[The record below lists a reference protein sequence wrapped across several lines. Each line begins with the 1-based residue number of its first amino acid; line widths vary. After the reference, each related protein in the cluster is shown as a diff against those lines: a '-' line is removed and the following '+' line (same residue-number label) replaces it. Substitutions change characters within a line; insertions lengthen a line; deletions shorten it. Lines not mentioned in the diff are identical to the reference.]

1 MSEETFR
8 ALLLEQSAGG
18 VQASLRDLP
27 RSALPEGDVL
37 VAIAYSDLNYKD
49 GLALTGQGRVVRAY
63 PMVPGID
70 FAGTVVESRSAA
82 YQPGDAVVLTGWGA
96 GEWHWGGYATMARV
110 KADWLVPLPAGLSLQ
125 QAMAIGTAG
134 FTAMLCVM
142 ALEEH
147 GLQSVTREVLVTG
160 AAGGVGS
167 IAVALLANLGY
178 NVTASTGRAEAHGYL
193 RELGARQ
200 FVDRAELTAP
210 GKPLESE
217 RWGASVD
224 TVGGDVLAGV
234 LRAMAANTSVAAC
247 GNAGGAALNTTVFPF
262 ILRGVNL
269 LGINSV
275 AVPTERRIAA
285 WERLARDLPAA
296 ALDRMT
302 RVVPLAAVP
311 GLAGEILAGRVQG
324 RVVIDVNA

>member
-234 LRAMAANTSVAAC
+234 LRAMAANT
-247 GNAGGAALNTTVFPF
+247 TVFPF